1 MRVFRILPP
10 IAFHSRKAVC
20 QKSGQDH
27 PAAREMFRAFF
38 VAAGA
43 KRKTSPSNMPVYPGA
58 LRIAVIR
65 WSPASVQ

>member
-1 MRVFRILPP
+1 
-10 IAFHSRKAVC
+10 
-20 QKSGQDH
+20 
-27 PAAREMFRAFF
+27 MFRAFF

-43 KRKTSPSNMPVYPGA
+43 KRKASPYNMPVYPGA